1 MKKHSIKS
9 GGIAFLLKCGKKQN
23 WAIDKKVEFTKK
35 KDKIIS
41 ECYCTYTSGRMKF
54 FCLQIGGT
62 KPQYSKKILLILLY
76 AKMDMAC
83 WQLKHFSSTTLPW
96 NAKMATGCCFCV
108 SNLSDYF
115 RYASTKLR
123 MSQHFDFFILL
134 HTLISNLISMWYVC
148 TFFQKSCSVPYQPP
162 KSVAHLKVLAETLTF
177 W

>member
-83 WQLKHFSSTTLPW
+83 WQLKHFSSATLPW

-123 MSQHFDFFILL
+123 MSQHFDFLWFYL
-134 HTLISNLISMWYVC
+134 HTLISNLISMWYVLFSKISQC
-148 TFFQKSCSVPYQPP
+148 TYQSLT
-162 KSVAHLKVLAETLTF
+162 SVAYLKVLAQTLTF

>member
-9 GGIAFLLKCGKKQN
+9 RGIAFLLKCGKKQN

-62 KPQYSKKILLILLY
+62 KPQNSKKYYLSCSMQKWIWLAGNWNIFHLQLFLE
-76 AKMDMAC
+76 MQR
-83 WQLKHFSSTTLPW
+83 WQLAAAFVFQTW
-96 NAKMATGCCFCV
+96 V
-108 SNLSDYF
+108 IISDMHQ
-115 RYASTKLR
+115 RSWEC
-123 MSQHFDFFILL
+123 HNILTFL
-134 HTLISNLISMWYVC
+134 WFYLQTLISNLISMWYVLFSKILQC
-148 TFFQKSCSVPYQPP
+148 TYQQPTI
-162 KSVAHLKVLAETLTF
+162 SVAHLKVLAETLTF